1 METLEKEQA
10 PERQNEVRMEMLK
23 SEINKLGQENLEDFL
38 NQLEEK
44 DLGGFKNEPVTL
56 RIAFSIFFH
65 QDEMGP
71 DGPAM
76 IDIERIREQYERKKR
91 LLNEMKFRARDLN
104 ILANSSY
111 DINGNEFS
119 VFYRIQRIIETYD
132 DAYEM
137 IFRHV
142 RMYERINHPT
152 YQAVPLDFDKSIERY
167 NSVNDLATDEEDART
182 PYQKLLLYLLTEAN
196 RRKYKRYNGFCYR
209 EIKTPD
215 GKSTRAWEPVMEIS
229 DFVYTMT
236 QKEDKYD
243 MWKNMTARGGNV
255 RETIAHL
262 TSCKDIQFPDIKKER
277 TVWSFQ
283 NGLFAGRAWDEAS
296 QKYMAKFYPYD
307 KPEFDQLD
315 PTVVSCKYFAQ
326 EFVDHSDI
334 KDWYDIPT
342 PFMQSIMDYQK
353 FPEDVCRWL
362 YVFGGRLCFDVN
374 DIDRWQVIGFL
385 KGIAR
390 SGKSTLI
397 TKVFKK
403 FYESEDVRTLSNN
416 VEKKFGLEALHDGFM
431 FISPEVKGDMALEQA
446 EFQSL
451 VSGEDLSIA
460 RKFKKAISVTWK
472 VPGILAGNE
481 VPGWK
486 DNSGSILRRLLTWNF
501 ARQVAEADPHL
512 EDKLDTE
519 IPIILEKCVKAY
531 LEYAQKYGDQDIW
544 NVVPKYFKTIQS
556 QVAMVTNILQNFLS
570 SEKVQFGDDL
580 CVPQKV
586 FVAVFNQHCHE
597 NNLGRAKFNPDF
609 YAGPFSSRNLEVR
622 NETKTYKGRAYTNQ
636 PFIFGVDTVQEALDV
651 SDDF

>member
-10 PERQNEVRMEMLK
+10 PERQNEVKMEVLK
-23 SEINKLGQENLEDFL
+23 SEINKLSQESLEDFL
-38 NQLEEK
+38 SQLEEK

-65 QDEMGP
+65 QEEMGP
-71 DGPAM
+71 DGPSM
-76 IDIERIREQYERKKR
+76 IDIERVREQYERKKR
-91 LLNEMKFRARDLN
+91 LLNEMKFRARDLK
-104 ILANSSY
+104 ILGSSSF
-111 DINGNEFS
+111 DNDGNEFS

-152 YQAVPLDFDKSIERY
+152 FQLVPLDFDKSIERY
-167 NSVNDLATDEEDART
+167 NSVNDLATDEEDSRT

-196 RRKYKRYNGFCYR
+196 RRKYKRYNGFCYS

-229 DFVYTMT
+229 DFVYMMT

-243 MWKNMTARGGNV
+243 MWKNLTAKGGNV
-255 RETIAHL
+255 RETITHL
-262 TSCKDIQFPDIKKER
+262 SSCKDIQFPDIKKER
-277 TVWSFQ
+277 TVWSFR
-283 NGLFAGRAWDEAS
+283 NGLFAGKAWDAE
-296 QKYMAKFYPYD
+296 QEKYVSKFYSYD
-307 KPEFDQLD
+307 KPDFDQLD
-315 PTVVSCKYFAQ
+315 PTIVSCKYFDQ
-326 EFVDHSDI
+326 EFVDHSLVE
-334 KDWYDIPT
+334 DWYDIPT
-342 PFMQSIMDYQK
+342 PFMQSIMDYQR
-353 FPEDVCRWL
+353 FSDDVCRWL
-362 YVFGGRLCFDVN
+362 YVFGGRLCYDVN
-374 DIDRWQVIGFL
+374 DVDCWQVIGFL

-403 FYESEDVRTLSNN
+403 FYESEDVKTLSNN
-416 VEKKFGLEALHDGFM
+416 VEKKFGLESLYDGFM

-460 RKFKKAISVTWK
+460 RKFKKAVSVTWK

-486 DNSGSILRRLLTWNF
+486 DNSGSILRRLVTWNF
-501 ARQVAEADPHL
+501 TRQVAEADPHL
-512 EDKLDTE
+512 DDKLDKE
-519 IPIILEKCVKAY
+519 LPVILEKCVRAY
-531 LEYAQKYGDQDIW
+531 LEFAQKYGDQDIW
-544 NVVPKYFKTIQS
+544 NVLPKYFKTVQS
-556 QVAMVTNILQNFLS
+556 QVAMVTNPLQNFLS
-570 SEKVQFGDDL
+570 SEKVQYGEEM

-586 FVAVFNQHCHE
+586 FVSIFNQHCHE
-597 NNLGRAKFNPDF
+597 NNLGRHKFNPDF

-636 PFIFGVDTVQEALDV
+636 PFVFGVDTVQEALDV